1 MGEGNKRLP
10 SETVHQNVCYH
21 HLSRHLICPHRHTH
35 SLSIGNAITNF
46 ETGFH
51 GLRFIC
57 KKKLPNNQGKHLFF
71 ISDFLGSATLKE
83 LSPTFIVTDSMV
95 FQGKAL
101 ISLCYWVGFK
111 EFLVCVY
118 VYGYVSVCV
127 SVCACCGMPLIRH
140 INARGSLQGLPPKPL
155 SCGQIKL
162 SRGKCEASG

>member
-1 MGEGNKRLP
+1 MADTYTHLQSHTHIKHTLTHTHTCKCTYILSKGLRVV
-10 SETVHQNVCYH
+10 SS
-21 HLSRHLICPHRHTH
+21 LSRAHTHTHTKTQSHTH

-111 EFLVCVY
+111 EFLVCLCLCVF
-118 VYGYVSVCV
+118 VCV
-127 SVCACCGMPLIRH
+127 SV
-140 INARGSLQGLPPKPL
+140 
-155 SCGQIKL
+155 
-162 SRGKCEASG
+162 